1 VPAGTED
8 DRRINHR
15 SLPCVTVTV
24 TVTVTVDYTGIFKD
38 INNSPCIA
46 VEEFAPLPEFVPH
59 NLAGFHDGITR
70 IPE

>member
-1 VPAGTED
+1 MTGESTTEAS
-8 DRRINHR
+8 RA
-15 SLPCVTVTV
+15 CTV
-24 TVTVTVDYTGIFKD
+24 TVTVTVDYTRIFKD